1 MAWPDLLAMLRGYEA
16 EQMAEMNRFR
26 HLAISPLLA
35 MGSKI
40 TPQKFLPL
48 PIDHDD
54 MKVISKEDFTALARK
69 LAEMDKKKM
78 AKA

>member
-48 PIDHDD
+48 PIDEVKAEESMTH
-54 MKVISKEDFTALARK
+54 EQFTALA
-69 LAEMDKKKM
+69 KM
-78 AKA
+78 FKNVGKA